1 MDLIQIGAQLLSDK
15 LGLKVDAA
23 TIQSALSSLMGD
35 GQGGLDLQGL
45 VGQLSSSGDLGN
57 LVQSW
62 LGDGG
67 NLPISADQIAGFF
80 GSDKMSAF
88 AGAIGTDAGSAA
100 GGLADVVPQL
110 LDKASS
116 GGNLLEMAGGAD
128 GLMGMAKSFLS

>member
-1 MDLIQIGAQLLSDK
+1 MDLLQTGAQLLSDK
-15 LGLKVDAA
+15 LGLSVDAA
-23 TIQSALSSLMGD
+23 TIQSALTSLMGD
-35 GQGGLDLQGL
+35 GKGSLDLQGL
-45 VGQLSSSGDLGN
+45 VSQFAASGELGN

-67 NLPISADQIAGFF
+67 NLPISADQITGFF

-100 GGLADVVPQL
+100 GGLADMVPQL
-110 LDKASS
+110 LDQASS
-116 GGNLLEMAGGAD
+116 GGSLLDMAGGAD